1 MIYLKEYRNKA
12 AGTKPAA
19 FSLITIKREILVHV
33 RIFTRKES
41 KNMTQLDPIKPR
53 FQFSRISE
61 VLMQPQHTFAML
73 ASENAGWRMPMLA
86 LTLSTTLAIVVSGF
100 LKARAASMGEVT
112 LPPDWQWW
120 TPDMQN
126 NYMQAQLSMQGPV
139 FTYVIPLVGA
149 LLGLWLGWLV
159 LGALL
164 HFGSTMF
171 GGRGSMQSALMITAW
186 ASLPFLVR
194 DGLRIV
200 YMLIA
205 QHPIQSPGLS
215 GFALNAAFIS
225 QLLSKIDLFY
235 LWSILL
241 LVIGFSVVDTMP
253 RNKSISNV
261 LIVSILLLLIQSGIG
276 YLLSG
281 VSGLAIQRPFF

>member
-1 MIYLKEYRNKA
+1 MKRLEL
-12 AGTKPAA
+12 TQPL
-19 FSLITIKREILVHV
+19 FSLIAIKREILVHV
-33 RIFTRKES
+33 RIFTRKNEIY
-41 KNMTQLDPIKPR
+41 MTQSEPIKPR

-61 VLMQPQHTFAML
+61 VLLQPQHTFAIL
-73 ASENAGWRMPMLA
+73 VGENTGWQFPMLA
-86 LTLSTTLAIVVSGF
+86 LSISSTLVVIISGF

-126 NYMQAQLSMQGPV
+126 NYMQAQQSMQGPV
-139 FTYVIPLVGA
+139 FNYVIPLVGA
-149 LLGLWLGWLV
+149 LLGLWFGWLI

-171 GGRGSMQSALMITAW
+171 GGRGSMQSALTITAW

-200 YMLIA
+200 YLLIA

-215 GFALNAAFIS
+215 GFTSNAVFVS
-225 QLLSKIDLFY
+225 QILSRLDLFY
-235 LWSILL
+235 IWSIFLL
-241 LVIGFSVVDTMP
+241 IIGFSITDNMP

-261 LIVSILLLLIQSGIG
+261 LIVSILLLLVQSGIG
-276 YLLSG
+276 SLLSG
-281 VSGLAIQRPFF
+281 MSGLAVQRPFF

>member
-1 MIYLKEYRNKA
+1 MLEFLRGKNEIY
-12 AGTKPAA
+12 
-19 FSLITIKREILVHV
+19 
-33 RIFTRKES
+33 
-41 KNMTQLDPIKPR
+41 MTQSEPTKPR

-61 VLMQPQHTFAML
+61 VLLQPQHTFSILVA
-73 ASENAGWRMPMLA
+73 ENTGWQFPMLA
-86 LTLSTTLAIVVSGF
+86 LSISSTLVIIISGF

-126 NYMQAQLSMQGPV
+126 NYMQAQQSMQGPV
-139 FTYVIPLVGA
+139 FNYVIPLVGA
-149 LLGLWLGWLV
+149 LLGLWLGWLI

-164 HFGSTMF
+164 HFGSTLF
-171 GGRGSMQSALMITAW
+171 GGRGSMQSALTITAW

-200 YMLIA
+200 YLLIT

-215 GFALNAAFIS
+215 GFTSNAAFVS
-225 QLLSKIDLFY
+225 QMLSRLDLFY
-235 LWSILL
+235 IWSIFLL
-241 LVIGFSVVDTMP
+241 IIGFSITDNMP

-261 LIVSILLLLIQSGIG
+261 LIVSILLLLVQSGIG
-276 YLLSG
+276 SLLSG
-281 VSGLAIQRPFF
+281 LSGLAVQRPFF